1 MDQIRPDEIMPR
13 EAYEAERDTVR
24 RRVMVR
30 KARRRVPLGD
40 HATLHFETRETM
52 LYQVHEM
59 LRAEG
64 SWQRPGAVEDE
75 LEAYN
80 PLVPNGRS
88 LTATLMIEYDDPAER
103 AARLSELCG
112 IEDHLWLHVG
122 ETAPI
127 SATFDD
133 AQASD
138 GRISS
143 VQYVRWDL
151 GDQSA
156 CLLKAE
162 GTVVRIR
169 IDHPRYAASVV
180 LSEETRRE
188 LAGDLHVLLG
198 IPGPELP

>member
-1 MDQIRPDEIMPR
+1 LDKIRPDDIMTR
-13 EAYEAERDTVR
+13 EAYEAGRDAFR
-24 RRVMVR
+24 RRIMVR

-80 PLVPNGRS
+80 PIVPDGRS
-88 LTATLMIEYDDPAER
+88 LTATLMFEYDDPEER
-103 AARLSELCG
+103 AVRLGELCG
-112 IEDHLWLHVG
+112 LENHLWLRVG
-122 ETAPI
+122 ETAPT
-127 SATFDD
+127 AAAFDD

-138 GRISS
+138 GRVSS

-151 GDQSA
+151 DDEQA
-156 CLLKAE
+156 RLLKAE
-162 GTVVRIR
+162 GTVVRLK
-169 IDHPRYAASVV
+169 IDHAAYTASAV

-188 LAGDLHVLLG
+188 LAGDL
-198 IPGPELP
+198 E

>member
-1 MDQIRPDEIMPR
+1 MDKIRPDDIMTR
-13 EAYEAERDTVR
+13 EAYEAGRDAFR
-24 RRVMVR
+24 RRIMVR

-80 PLVPNGRS
+80 PIVPDGRS
-88 LTATLMIEYDDPAER
+88 LTATLMFEYDDPEER
-103 AARLSELCG
+103 AVRLGELCG
-112 IEDHLWLHVG
+112 LENHLWLRVG
-122 ETAPI
+122 ETAPT
-127 SATFDD
+127 AAAFDD

-138 GRISS
+138 GRVSS

-151 GDQSA
+151 DDEQA
-156 CLLKAE
+156 RLLKAE
-162 GTVVRIR
+162 GTVVRLK
-169 IDHPRYAASVV
+169 IDHAAYTASAV

-188 LAGDLHVLLG
+188 LAGDL
-198 IPGPELP
+198 E

>member
-1 MDQIRPDEIMPR
+1 LGKIRPDEIMTR
-13 EAYEAERDTVR
+13 EAYEAGRDAFR

-64 SWQRPGAVEDE
+64 SWQRPGAIEDE

-80 PLVPNGRS
+80 PIVPDGRS
-88 LTATLMIEYDDPAER
+88 LTATLMFEYDDPAER
-103 AARLSELCG
+103 AGRLSELCG
-112 IEDHLWLHVG
+112 IEDHLWLRVG
-122 ETAPI
+122 ETTPLPA
-127 SATFDD
+127 SFDD

-138 GRISS
+138 GRVSS

-151 GDQSA
+151 DDEQA
-156 CLLKAE
+156 RLLKAE
-162 GTVVRIR
+162 GTVVRLK
-169 IDHPRYAASVV
+169 IDHAAYTASAV

-188 LAGDLHVLLG
+188 LAGDL
-198 IPGPELP
+198 E